1 MNVSW
6 FILREDQV
14 GSVVP
19 HEERGEEFFEIL
31 EIQFF
36 KGGAFESAMP
46 FQKLLSATI
55 LFEGV
60 TYIL

>member
-19 HEERGEEFFEIL
+19 LEKFLKFL
-31 EIQFF
+31 EIRGGDFVGTMFSVFHCVFF
-36 KGGAFESAMP
+36 PS
-46 FQKLLSATI
+46 LLS
-55 LFEGV
+55 L
-60 TYIL
+60 